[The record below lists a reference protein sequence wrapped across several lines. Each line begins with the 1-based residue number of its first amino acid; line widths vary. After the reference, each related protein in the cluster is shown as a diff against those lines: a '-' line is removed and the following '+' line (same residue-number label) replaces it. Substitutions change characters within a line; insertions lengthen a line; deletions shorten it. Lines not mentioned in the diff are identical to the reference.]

1 MTQYDA
7 GPGDWSDRPWE
18 DPDKKPRPQARR
30 RVTLPPWALLAI
42 LVGVIILL
50 CVGLVMIVQAI
61 RRGGEEET
69 PVPTFTSTA
78 MLAATDTAVPA
89 GSTATITPTATMD
102 LPISTPESTPSGE
115 IIEPGVT
122 VVVRLF
128 GFIEGEILVPEF
140 VLTELQNIAD
150 SSNSLRRRKGR
161 RGLEILRELM
171 QDDSVKIRVVTQD
184 YPSIKEV
191 DRKLIRLVKE
201 QNGTLVTTDYNLN
214 RVAQVEG
221 IRILNINELANAV
234 KPPFIPGEEI
244 AVEVI
249 DRGEEIGQGV
259 GYLDDGTMVVVENG
273 RRHIGRKIKAMVK
286 STLQTEAGR
295 MLFVEPAGENPR
307 WEK

>member
-89 GSTATITPTATMD
+89 GSTATIPPTATMD

-122 VVVRLF
+122 VVVEGTQGAGLRLRASATT
-128 GFIEGEILVPEF
+128 EG
-140 VLTELQNIAD
+140 
-150 SSNSLRRRKGR
+150 
-161 RGLEILRELM
+161 
-171 QDDSVKIRVVTQD
+171 
-184 YPSIKEV
+184 
-191 DRKLIRLVKE
+191 RLVTAVREGTALTVVDGPEEADGYVWWKVRAPDGKE
-201 QNGTLVTTDYNLN
+201 GWGAANWLVL
-214 RVAQVEG
+214 
-221 IRILNINELANAV
+221 
-234 KPPFIPGEEI
+234 K
-244 AVEVI
+244 
-249 DRGEEIGQGV
+249 
-259 GYLDDGTMVVVENG
+259 
-273 RRHIGRKIKAMVK
+273 
-286 STLQTEAGR
+286 TE
-295 MLFVEPAGENPR
+295 
-307 WEK
+307 

>member
-122 VVVRLF
+122 VVVEGTQGAGLRLRASATT
-128 GFIEGEILVPEF
+128 EG
-140 VLTELQNIAD
+140 
-150 SSNSLRRRKGR
+150 
-161 RGLEILRELM
+161 
-171 QDDSVKIRVVTQD
+171 
-184 YPSIKEV
+184 
-191 DRKLIRLVKE
+191 RLVTAVREGTALTVVDGPEEADGYVWWKVRAPDGKE
-201 QNGTLVTTDYNLN
+201 GWGAANWLVL
-214 RVAQVEG
+214 
-221 IRILNINELANAV
+221 
-234 KPPFIPGEEI
+234 K
-244 AVEVI
+244 
-249 DRGEEIGQGV
+249 
-259 GYLDDGTMVVVENG
+259 
-273 RRHIGRKIKAMVK
+273 
-286 STLQTEAGR
+286 TE
-295 MLFVEPAGENPR
+295 
-307 WEK
+307 